1 MSWLEVVVLGL
12 VQGLTEFLPIS
23 SSAHL
28 RIVSGVFFGNDPG
41 AAFTAVSQLGT
52 EAAVLIYFARDIAQL
67 VAGWVRG
74 LMHRE
79 ERAEPEYRLAWLVII
94 GTVPISVLGLLFKD
108 QIETVARNL
117 WLIATTMVAFGVLLG
132 IAERVGRQKVDLER
146 VTVRQG
152 VGMGLAQALALI
164 PGVSRSG
171 GTITAGLFLGLTRPA
186 AVRLSFLLAI
196 PAVVASGLF
205 ELPAVLTPGG
215 PSGLQ
220 MAVATVI
227 AFVVGYAAIAWLLRY
242 IEHHSVYLF
251 VWYRIAL
258 GAVLFAALG
267 AGWISAVLSV
277 PSAVRPHVGSLF
289 VTTLILLRHGRS
301 SANAAGVLAGR
312 TPGVEL
318 DETGRAQAARVVDR
332 LAGVPLSAVV
342 SSPALRCEQTV
353 APLLADRG
361 LTAVT
366 EPGLAEVDYG
376 SWTGR
381 ELKKLTEEPLWR
393 VVQVHPSAAVFPDGE
408 GLAGMQARA
417 VAAVRHHDARI
428 AAEHGPRAVW
438 LVCSHGDVI
447 KSILADALA
456 SHLDNFQ
463 RIVVDPCSISVV
475 HYTETRPFVVRVND
489 LGGDVAGLVPPAPK
503 PGEDGEGTSDA
514 VVGGS
519 VGQPEEAPAGR

>member
-74 LMHRE
+74 LTHRE
-79 ERAEPEYRLAWLVII
+79 DRAEPEYRLAWLVII
-94 GTVPISVLGLLFKD
+94 GTIPISVLGLLFKG

-117 WLIATTMVAFGVLLG
+117 WLIATTMVAFGVILG

-146 VTVRQG
+146 VSVGQG
-152 VGMGLAQALALI
+152 VTMGFAQALALI

-171 GTITAGLFLGLTRPA
+171 GTISAGLFLGLTRPA

-205 ELPAVLTPGG
+205 ELRDVTFAGG
-215 PSGLQ
+215 PTALQ
-220 MAVATVI
+220 MAVATLI

-267 AGWISAVLSV
+267 AGWISA
-277 PSAVRPHVGSLF
+277 
-289 VTTLILLRHGRS
+289 T
-301 SANAAGVLAGR
+301 
-312 TPGVEL
+312 
-318 DETGRAQAARVVDR
+318 
-332 LAGVPLSAVV
+332 
-342 SSPALRCEQTV
+342 
-353 APLLADRG
+353 
-361 LTAVT
+361 
-366 EPGLAEVDYG
+366 
-376 SWTGR
+376 
-381 ELKKLTEEPLWR
+381 
-393 VVQVHPSAAVFPDGE
+393 
-408 GLAGMQARA
+408 
-417 VAAVRHHDARI
+417 
-428 AAEHGPRAVW
+428 
-438 LVCSHGDVI
+438 
-447 KSILADALA
+447 
-456 SHLDNFQ
+456 
-463 RIVVDPCSISVV
+463 
-475 HYTETRPFVVRVND
+475 
-489 LGGDVAGLVPPAPK
+489 
-503 PGEDGEGTSDA
+503 
-514 VVGGS
+514 
-519 VGQPEEAPAGR
+519 